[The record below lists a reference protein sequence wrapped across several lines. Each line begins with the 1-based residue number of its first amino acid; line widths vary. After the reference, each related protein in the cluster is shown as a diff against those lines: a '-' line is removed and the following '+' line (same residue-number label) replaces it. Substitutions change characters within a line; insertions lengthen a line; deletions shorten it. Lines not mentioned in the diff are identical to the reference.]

1 MVLLKEVL
9 DRRQDLKVIL
19 MSATLDA
26 SVFENYFSGF
36 STARIEIRGRTY
48 PVEDYYLDDVIRLT
62 GFKTGSRKVEESDE
76 DGTDISIAGAI
87 QEVGM
92 RINYDLIASI
102 VRAIDSGLGS
112 KEGGILIFLPGTMEI
127 VRTLE
132 VLRGV
137 PNMHALPLHASLIPT
152 EQRRVFLPAP
162 SGKRK
167 VVAATNVA
175 ETSITIEDIVAVID
189 CGKVKET
196 SFDPQNN
203 MVKLEEVW
211 ASRAACKQRRGRA
224 GRVQAGICY
233 KLYTRN
239 AEAKMAE
246 RPEPE
251 IRRVPLEQLCLSVRA
266 MGITNVNGFLAS
278 CLTPPETLAVEG
290 AIALLGRIGTLDGN
304 ELTALGRH
312 LSMIPADLRCGKLMV
327 YGATFGCLE
336 ACLTIA
342 AILTVKSPFVSP
354 QPKREESKAARNSFA
369 PSQGD
374 LICDLRAYEDWSQRR
389 SSSNYRDVKLWCDQ
403 NYISSRILDDISSNR
418 SQYLSSLKE
427 TGFLPST
434 YHLST
439 DASLNAQGSNNA
451 LVRALVAGAFNP
463 QVARIDF
470 PDKKFAPSMSGAV
483 ELDPEART
491 IKFFN
496 QDNGRVFVH
505 PSSTLFGAQ
514 IFAGGSVYL
523 SYFNKME
530 TTKLFIRELTP
541 FNAYSLLLFSGPIT
555 LDTLGRG
562 LVVDGWLRLRGWA
575 RIGVLVSRLR
585 MMLDDLLAR
594 KIDNPSLD
602 LSNDEVVA
610 VVRQLVEFDGL
621 DR

>member
-1 MVLLKEVL
+1 
-9 DRRQDLKVIL
+9 

-26 SVFENYFSGF
+26 SLFYEYFSNF
-36 STARIEIRGRTY
+36 STSRIEIQGRTY

-62 GFKTGSRKVEESDE
+62 GFNAGLRKAEESDE
-76 DGTDISIAGAI
+76 DDVGPSVASAI
-87 QEVGM
+87 QGFGM
-92 RINYDLIASI
+92 RINYNLIAST
-102 VRAIDSGLGS
+102 VQAIDSGLGS
-112 KEGGILIFLPGTMEI
+112 QEGGILIFLPGTMEI
-127 VRTLE
+127 NRTLDA
-132 VLRGV
+132 LRGF

-152 EQRRVFLPAP
+152 EQRRVFPSAP
-162 SGKRK
+162 KGKRK
-167 VVAATNVA
+167 VVVATNVA

-211 ASRAACKQRRGRA
+211 ASRAACKQRKGRA
-224 GRVQAGICY
+224 GRVQAGVCY
-233 KLYTRN
+233 KLYTRS

-251 IRRVPLEQLCLSVRA
+251 IRRVPLEQLCLSIRA
-266 MGITNVNGFLAS
+266 MGVANVPDFLAS
-278 CLTPPETLAVEG
+278 ALTPPENLAVQG
-290 AIALLGRIGTLDGN
+290 AIELLGRMGALDGD

-312 LSMIPADLRCGKLMV
+312 LSMIPTDLRCGKLMV

-354 QPKREESKAARNSFA
+354 QLKRDESKAARLSFA
-369 PSQGD
+369 PGQGD
-374 LICDLRAYEDWSQRR
+374 LICDLRAYEEWCQRKP
-389 SSSNYRDVKLWCDQ
+389 SSNHRDVKLWCDQ
-403 NYISSRILDDISSNR
+403 YYLSNRVLDDISSNR

-427 TGFLPST
+427 AGFLPST
-434 YHLST
+434 YHSYT
-439 DASLNAQGSNNA
+439 NTSHNSQNSNTA
-451 LVRALVAGAFNP
+451 LIRALVAGAFNP
-463 QVARIDF
+463 QLAQINF
-470 PDKKFAPSMSGAV
+470 PDKKFASSMSGAV

-491 IKFFN
+491 IKYFN

-505 PSSTLFGAQ
+505 PSSTLFDAQ
-514 IFAGGSVYL
+514 GFPRESVYL

-530 TTKLFIRELTP
+530 TKKLFIRELTP

-562 LVVDGWLRLRGWA
+562 LIVDGWLRLRGWA

-585 MMLDDLLAR
+585 VMLDEVLAK
-594 KIDNPSLD
+594 KIENPLLD
-602 LSNDEVVA
+602 LSNDEVVV
-610 VVRQLVEFDGL
+610 VVRKLVEFDGL

>member
-1 MVLLKEVL
+1 
-9 DRRQDLKVIL
+9 

-26 SVFENYFSGF
+26 GIFKRYFSCF
-36 STARIEIRGRTY
+36 STATIEIQGRTY
-48 PVEDYYLDDVIRLT
+48 PVEDYYLDDIIRLT
-62 GFKTGSRKVEESDE
+62 GFNTRSPKVEESDE
-76 DGTDISIAGAI
+76 DNVDSSIASAI
-87 QEVGM
+87 QGIGM
-92 RINYDLIASI
+92 KVNYNLIAST
-102 VRAIDSGLGS
+102 VRAIDSGLGFQ
-112 KEGGILIFLPGTMEI
+112 EGGILIFLPGTMEI
-127 VRTLE
+127 NSTIDA
-132 VLRGV
+132 LRGF
-137 PNMHALPLHASLIPT
+137 PNVHALPLHASLIPT
-152 EQRRVFLPAP
+152 EQRRVFTPAP
-162 SGKRK
+162 RGKRK
-167 VVAATNVA
+167 VIVATNVA

-196 SFDPQNN
+196 SFDPQSN

-211 ASRAACKQRRGRA
+211 ASRAACKQRKGRA
-224 GRVQAGICY
+224 GRVQAGVCY

-266 MGITNVNGFLAS
+266 MGIADIAAFLAS
-278 CLTPPETLAVEG
+278 ALTPPETLAVEG
-290 AIALLGRIGTLDGN
+290 AVELLRRMGALDGD

-327 YGATFGCLE
+327 YGAIFGCFE

-342 AILTVKSPFVSP
+342 AILTIKSPFLSP
-354 QPKREESKAARNSFA
+354 QSKREESKTARLSFG
-369 PSQGD
+369 PGQGD
-374 LICDLRAYEDWSQRR
+374 LICDLRAYEEWALKRL
-389 SSSNYRDVKLWCDQ
+389 SSSYREVKLWCDQ
-403 NYISSRILDDISSNR
+403 NYISSRILEDISSNR
-418 SQYLSSLKE
+418 SQYFSSLRE
-427 TGFLPST
+427 AGFLPPT
-434 YHLST
+434 YHT
-439 DASLNAQGSNNA
+439 ITHGSFNSQNSNTA
-451 LVRALVAGAFNP
+451 LIRALIAGAFNP

-505 PSSTLFGAQ
+505 PGSTIFDAQ
-514 IFAGGSVYL
+514 SFQGGSVYL
-523 SYFNKME
+523 SYFHKME
-530 TTKLFIRELTP
+530 TKKLFIRELTP

-562 LVVDGWLRLRGWA
+562 LIIDGWLRLRGWA

-585 MMLDDLLAR
+585 MMLDEVLAK
-594 KIDNPSLD
+594 KIDDPLLELGD
-602 LSNDEVVA
+602 DEVVA
-610 VVRQLVEFDGL
+610 VVRKLVEFDGL

>member
-1 MVLLKEVL
+1 
-9 DRRQDLKVIL
+9 

-26 SVFENYFSGF
+26 GIFEEYFSSF
-36 STARIEIRGRTY
+36 TTARIEIQGRTY

-62 GFKTGSRKVEESDE
+62 GFNAGSRKVEESD
-76 DGTDISIAGAI
+76 DDVDLSVASAI
-87 QEVGM
+87 QGIGM
-92 RINYDLIASI
+92 KINYDLIAST
-102 VRAIDSGLGS
+102 VRAIDSVLGS
-112 KEGGILIFLPGTMEI
+112 QEGGILIFLPGTMEI
-127 VRTLE
+127 NRTLDA
-132 VLRGV
+132 LRGFSS
-137 PNMHALPLHASLIPT
+137 MHALPLHASLIPT
-152 EQRRVFLPAP
+152 EQRRVFSPV
-162 SGKRK
+162 SRGKRK
-167 VVAATNVA
+167 VVVATNVA

-224 GRVQAGICY
+224 GRVQAGVCY

-266 MGITNVNGFLAS
+266 MGVTDVIAFLAS
-278 CLTPPETLAVEG
+278 ALTPPETLAVEG
-290 AIALLGRIGTLDGN
+290 AVDLLGRMGALDGD
-304 ELTALGRH
+304 ELTALGKH

-354 QPKREESKAARNSFA
+354 QPKREESKAARLSFA
-369 PSQGD
+369 PGQGD
-374 LICDLRAYEDWSQRR
+374 LICDLRVCEEWSQRKL
-389 SSSNYRDVKLWCDQ
+389 SSNYRDVKLWCDE
-403 NYISSRILDDISSNR
+403 NYLSSRVLDDIFSNR

-427 TGFLPST
+427 AGFLPST
-434 YHLST
+434 YHPNT
-439 DASLNAQGSNNA
+439 HASLNTQGSNHA
-451 LVRALVAGAFNP
+451 LIRALVAGAFNP
-463 QVARIDF
+463 QLARIDF

-505 PSSTLFGAQ
+505 PSSTLFDAQ
-514 IFAGGSVYL
+514 GFQGGSVYL

-530 TTKLFIRELTP
+530 TKKIFIRELTP

-562 LVVDGWLRLRGWA
+562 IIVDGWLRLRGWA

-585 MMLDDLLAR
+585 MMLDEVLAR
-594 KIDNPSLD
+594 KIDDPLLD

-610 VVRQLVEFDGL
+610 VVRNLVEFDGL

>member
-1 MVLLKEVL
+1 
-9 DRRQDLKVIL
+9 

-26 SVFENYFSGF
+26 GIFVEYFSNF
-36 STARIEIRGRTY
+36 STARIEIQGRTY

-62 GFKTGSRKVEESDE
+62 GFSTGSHKVEENDE
-76 DGTDISIAGAI
+76 DDVDPSVASAI
-87 QEVGM
+87 QEIGM
-92 RINYDLIASI
+92 RINYDLIAST
-102 VRAIDSGLGS
+102 VQAIDSGLGS
-112 KEGGILIFLPGTMEI
+112 REGGILIFLPGTMEI
-127 VRTLE
+127 NRTLDA
-132 VLRGV
+132 LRGF

-152 EQRRVFLPAP
+152 EQRRVFPPAP
-162 SGKRK
+162 RGKRK
-167 VVAATNVA
+167 VVVATNVA
-175 ETSITIEDIVAVID
+175 ETSITIEDIMAVID

-203 MVKLEEVW
+203 MVRLEEVW

-224 GRVQAGICY
+224 GRVQAGVCY

-266 MGITNVNGFLAS
+266 MGIMDVPGFLAS
-278 CLTPPETLAVEG
+278 ALTPPETLAVQG
-290 AIALLGRIGTLDGN
+290 AVELLGRMGALDGD

-327 YGATFGCLE
+327 YGAIFGCLE

-354 QPKREESKAARNSFA
+354 QNKREESKAARLTFA
-369 PSQGD
+369 PGQGD
-374 LICDLRAYEDWSQRR
+374 LLCDLRAYEDWSQRK
-389 SSSNYRDVKLWCDQ
+389 SSSSYRDSKLWCDQ
-403 NYISSRILDDISSNR
+403 NYLSNRVLDDISSNR

-427 TGFLPST
+427 AGFLPSD
-434 YHLST
+434 YHSST
-439 DASLNAQGSNNA
+439 HASLNAQGSNHA
-451 LVRALVAGAFNP
+451 LIRALVAGAFNP
-463 QVARIDF
+463 QLARIGF
-470 PDKKFAPSMSGAV
+470 PDKKFAPSVSGTM

-496 QDNGRVFVH
+496 QDNGRVFIH
-505 PSSTLFGAQ
+505 PSSTLFDAQ
-514 IFAGGSVYL
+514 TFQGGSVYL

-530 TTKLFIRELTP
+530 TKKLFIRELTP
-541 FNAYSLLLFSGPIT
+541 FNVYSLLLFSGPIM

-562 LVVDGWLRLRGWA
+562 LIVDGWLRLRGWA

-585 MMLDDLLAR
+585 MMLDEVLAS
-594 KIDNPSLD
+594 KIDNPLLD

-610 VVRQLVEFDGL
+610 VVRKLVEFDGL

>member
-1 MVLLKEVL
+1 
-9 DRRQDLKVIL
+9 

-26 SVFENYFSGF
+26 EIFEKYFNRF
-36 STARIEIRGRTY
+36 STARIEIQGRTC

-62 GFKTGSRKVEESDE
+62 GFNAGSHKAEESDDDE
-76 DGTDISIAGAI
+76 VDSSIASTI
-87 QEVGM
+87 QGIGFNV
-92 RINYDLIASI
+92 NYNLIAST

-127 VRTLE
+127 NKTLDA
-132 VLRGV
+132 LRSF

-152 EQRRVFLPAP
+152 EQRRVFPSAP
-162 SGKRK
+162 RGKRK
-167 VVAATNVA
+167 VVVATNVA

-196 SFDPQNN
+196 SFNPQNN

-224 GRVQAGICY
+224 GRVQAGVCY

-239 AEAKMAE
+239 AEAQMAE

-266 MGITNVNGFLAS
+266 MGVTDVSAFLAS
-278 CLTPPETLAVEG
+278 ALTPPETVAVEG
-290 AIALLGRIGTLDGN
+290 AVDFLRRMGALDGD

-342 AILTVKSPFVSP
+342 AILTVKSPFISP
-354 QPKREESKAARNSFA
+354 QTKREESKAARSSFA
-369 PSQGD
+369 PGQGD
-374 LICDLRAYEDWSQRR
+374 LVCDLRAYEEWSQRR
-389 SSSNYRDVKLWCDQ
+389 SSSNYRDVRLWCDQ
-403 NYISSRILDDISSNR
+403 NYVSSRILDDISSNR

-427 TGFLPST
+427 AGFLPST
-434 YHLST
+434 YHSNT
-439 DASLNAQGSNNA
+439 HPSLNSHTSNTA
-451 LVRALVAGAFNP
+451 LIRALIAGAFNP

-496 QDNGRVFVH
+496 QDNGRVFIH
-505 PSSTLFGAQ
+505 PSSTLFDAQ
-514 IFAGGSVYL
+514 GFQGGSVYL
-523 SYFNKME
+523 GYFNKIE
-530 TTKLFIRELTP
+530 TKKLFIRELTP
-541 FNAYSLLLFSGPIT
+541 FNAYSLLLFSGSIT

-562 LVVDGWLRLRGWA
+562 LIVDGWLRLRGWA

-585 MMLDDLLAR
+585 MMLDEVLAK

-602 LSNDEVVA
+602 LSNVEVVA
-610 VVRQLVEFDGL
+610 VVRKLVEFDGL

>member
-1 MVLLKEVL
+1 
-9 DRRQDLKVIL
+9 

-26 SVFENYFSGF
+26 GVFDEYFSSF
-36 STARIEIRGRTY
+36 STTRIEIQGRTY
-48 PVEDYYLDDVIRLT
+48 PVEDYYLDDIIRLT
-62 GFKTGSRKVEESDE
+62 GFNTGSYNPEESDE
-76 DGTDISIAGAI
+76 DDVGPSVASAI
-87 QEVGM
+87 QGIGM
-92 RINYDLIASI
+92 RINYNLIAST

-112 KEGGILIFLPGTMEI
+112 QEGGILIFLPGTMEI
-127 VRTLE
+127 NLTIE
-132 VLRGV
+132 ALRGF
-137 PNMHALPLHASLIPT
+137 PNIHALPLHASLMPT
-152 EQRRVFLPAP
+152 EQRRVFPP
-162 SGKRK
+162 PPKGKRK
-167 VVAATNVA
+167 VIVATNVA

-203 MVKLEEVW
+203 MVRLEEVW

-224 GRVQAGICY
+224 GRVQAGVCY

-251 IRRVPLEQLCLSVRA
+251 IKRVPLEQLCLSVRA
-266 MGITNVNGFLAS
+266 MGIVEVPAFLAS
-278 CLTPPETLAVEG
+278 TLTPPETLAVQG
-290 AIALLGRIGTLDGN
+290 AVELLGRMGALDGD

-354 QPKREESKAARNSFA
+354 QPKRDESKAARLSFA
-369 PSQGD
+369 PGQGD
-374 LICDLRAYEDWSQRR
+374 LICDLRAYEDWSLRK
-389 SSSNYRDVKLWCDQ
+389 SSSNYHGVKLWCDQ
-403 NYISSRILDDISSNR
+403 NYLSNRVLDDISSNR

-427 TGFLPST
+427 ADFLPST
-434 YHLST
+434 YHSKT
-439 DASLNAQGSNNA
+439 HASLNAQGSNYA
-451 LVRALVAGAFNP
+451 LIRALIAGAFNP
-463 QVARIDF
+463 QLARIDF
-470 PDKKFAPSMSGAV
+470 PDKKFAPSVSGAV

-505 PSSTLFGAQ
+505 PSSTLFDAQ
-514 IFAGGSVYL
+514 GFPGGSVYL

-530 TTKLFIRELTP
+530 TKKLFIRELTP

-562 LVVDGWLRLRGWA
+562 LIVDGWLRLRGWA

-585 MMLDDLLAR
+585 MMLDEVLAR
-594 KIDNPSLD
+594 KIDDPSLD
-602 LSNDEVVA
+602 LGNDEVVA
-610 VVRQLVEFDGL
+610 VVRKLVECDGL